1 MDSLM
6 KATCLLVYII
16 ALSATATAIPRLMV
30 DAIRLEEVPTQAP
43 TILPTT
49 RAPTATATA
58 QQVTTASIKKEGLA
72 AYAMADA
79 IPQLKTLKS
88 RCWLE

>member
-1 MDSLM
+1 
-6 KATCLLVYII
+6 
-16 ALSATATAIPRLMV
+16 MV
-30 DAIRLEEVPTQAP
+30 DAISLEEVPTQAP
-43 TILPTT
+43 TISPT
-49 RAPTATATA
+49 RAPTATATT

-88 RCWLE
+88 RCLLE